1 MLSALAN
8 AGLSLLGSVSNW
20 GLGMISSA
28 VSSKRQYKYQK
39 KLAEQQFEYNKTMMQ
54 NRHQWEVND
63 LRSAGLNPILSA
75 GGGGAA
81 GSTGSGGSVSA
92 PAPEFDWDPLSA
104 IQLSDQMKTSK
115 ASRDLQRSEASLR
128 RADAYLRKNEA
139 LVSAEKLKQEKM
151 KTDYIKR
158 DKHFFTPRRNWWD
171 MLRIMPSVS
180 PAELERKVREQQSL
194 SPWGRKVVDGVVNS
208 AKNFWEWN
216 KSYTPANTVYKKV
229 IHHYYNSS
237 KSDSKSYPIE
247 LERR

>member
-1 MLSALAN
+1 MLAALGN
-8 AGLSLLGSVSNW
+8 AGLSLLSSAANW

-39 KLAEQQFEYNKTMMQ
+39 KLAAQQFEYNKQMMQ
-54 NRHQWEVND
+54 KRHQWEVDD
-63 LRSAGLNPILSA
+63 LRAAGLNPILSA

-81 GSTGSGGSVSA
+81 GSTGPGGSVSA
-92 PAPEFDWDPLSA
+92 AVPEFDWDPLSA

-128 RADAYLRKNEA
+128 RADADLRKNEA

-158 DKHFFTPRRNWWD
+158 DKYFFTPRRDPWD
-171 MLRIMPSVS
+171 MIRTAPYFFNEETQRFM
-180 PAELERKVREQQSL
+180 REPLSL
-194 SPWGRKVVDGVVNS
+194 SPWGRKVVNS
-208 AKNFWEWN
+208 AKKFWEWN
-216 KSYTPANTVYKKV
+216 KSYTPAYKIYKKV
-229 IHHYYNSS
+229 VHHYHNSN

-247 LERR
+247 RR